1 MSDSLLPPNATAMEK
16 ALEQVTRADM
26 SSPIRDLWN
35 PRTCPESLLYVL
47 ALTMDVDVWDD
58 NWPRAAKE
66 QTIIDAYNVHRLRG
80 TPSSIRRILRNAGYE
95 EVDILEGLGGKFY
108 DGKQTYNGH
117 IYYNWDEA
125 WAMYRIYLKRAI
137 TNEQA
142 EQVKM
147 LLDMT
152 APLHCILKGL
162 HFTEA
167 LFTYNGEI
175 RYDGQYNFGV
185 A

>member
-1 MSDSLLPPNATAMEK
+1 MSDSLLPPNATEMET

-35 PRTCPESLLYVL
+35 PRTCPEPLLYVL

-66 QTIIDAYNVHRLRG
+66 QTILDAYNVHRLRG

-95 EVDILEGLGGKFY
+95 EVDISEGLNIRRR
-108 DGKQTYNGH
+108 DGTFKRNGH
-117 IYYNWDEA
+117 LFRGWDEA
-125 WAMYRIYLKRAI
+125 WAQYRIYLKRTI
-137 TNEQA
+137 TNKQA
-142 EQVKM
+142 QQVRL
-147 LLDMT
+147 LLDET
-152 APLHCILKGL
+152 APLHCELMGIHYK
-162 HFTEA
+162 EA
-167 LFTYNGEI
+167 LFLHNGEI
-175 RYDGQYNFGV
+175 FRDGTYNRGT